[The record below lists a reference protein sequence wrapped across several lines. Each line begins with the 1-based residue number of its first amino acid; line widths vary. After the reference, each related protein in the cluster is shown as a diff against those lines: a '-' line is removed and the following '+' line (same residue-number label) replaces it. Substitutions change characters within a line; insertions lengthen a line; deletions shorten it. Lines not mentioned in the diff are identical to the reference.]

1 VTVTAGFDGSLLIC
15 FGHGGRELPGRG
27 GTPSRDIGTCRP
39 RALRA
44 METFTVSGA
53 TGARSLALVS
63 GIVGIAAA
71 LFLIG
76 FFALDSYGVR
86 PGRISLGT
94 INDVLGV
101 VQFLALAPVAW
112 ALGRRLPATRT
123 VRVATVIAVVA
134 MLAFAVLGVLLV
146 ARVLTFEQQIGP
158 LMVTIVAI
166 YGWLLA
172 VNLVAHRTRTLP
184 RAVSSAGV
192 LVAAHLLTALVL
204 IGAGYVLLP
213 GAVGQMATWLGYG
226 LGVVGWLGLPLYAL
240 LLAARVFGR
249 PESPPRFVPADPDH
263 VTGAVR
269 P

>member
-1 VTVTAGFDGSLLIC
+1 MTVTAGFDGSLLTC
-15 FGHGGRELPGRG
+15 FGDGGRELPGRG
-27 GTPSRDIGTCRP
+27 GTPSRDTGTCPP

-44 METFTVSGA
+44 METFNVSGA

-76 FFALDSYGVR
+76 FFALDSYGLR
-86 PGRISLGT
+86 PGGISLGT

-184 RAVSSAGV
+184 RAVSRAGV
-192 LVAAHLLTALVL
+192 LVAALLLTALVL
-204 IGAGYVLLP
+204 TGAGYVLP
-213 GAVGQMATWLGYG
+213 GAVGQIATWLGYG